1 MDWDALYSFKKKF
14 LIDFTQIMLCWTW
27 SRRRGLFSLFSIRH
41 TWIHSTVSL
50 PQPIFRFKWLSNDS
64 HCHYLLSSGANV
76 SILNQNHAKLF
87 RNSPVIGI
95 WAFLWFSWISASSS
109 MLQNIE
115 LICSLVKRSFLVRAG
130 IRRN

>member
-76 SILNQNHAKLF
+76 SILNQNHAKRFSNWHLKF
-87 RNSPVIGI
+87 
-95 WAFLWFSWISASSS
+95 FLWFSWISASSS